1 MAPGYPGT
9 SLVPGYWWSDI
20 FLTMTDLLLI
30 LISDACGLLPLIR
43 LYCVEI
49 EITKTEK
56 MYCQFRDMLSGW
68 PPVSVG
74 NSYACVLILLLVI
87 ILPKMFIPGH
97 SSHHWYLWYP
107 ATSVL
112 YRTRGQVGTY
122 QGTYA
127 DIAEGDQ
134 HGRSLDPICYSVPSQ
149 MVVQKS
155 ANPKIDYACFL
166 ILLLPKMFM
175 PGHSLHQSARS
186 DRLYLCG
193 DTPVPRSRIGYVGR

>member
-1 MAPGYPGT
+1 
-9 SLVPGYWWSDI
+9 
-20 FLTMTDLLLI
+20 MTDLLLI

-97 SSHHWYLWYP
+97 SAHHWYLWYP

-166 ILLLPKMFM
+166 ILLLPKCSCPGTRGTSRPGPIVGTCAEIPQYLGLVKDTWAGRYI
-175 PGHSLHQSARS
+175 PGHL
-186 DRLYLCG
+186 
-193 DTPVPRSRIGYVGR
+193 SRHCRRRQTWKFYIS